1 MKLLTAIPNATFGYM
16 EHTMRV
22 ASEVILNISI
32 EQECIGPVWPHPW
45 DHYPFITSGRYV
57 WLRYHDLDCG
67 QRDQITNAVERV
79 KNRLSQHS
87 STVKANMPYV
97 TGNDPK

>member
-1 MKLLTAIPNATFGYM
+1 
-16 EHTMRV
+16 MRV
-22 ASEVILNISI
+22 ASDVILNISI

-67 QRDQITNAVERV
+67 QRDQIRNAVERV
-79 KNRLSQHS
+79 KHRLSQHS
-87 STVKANMPYV
+87 SRGKARMPYLA
-97 TGNDPK
+97 GDDPK